1 MSDLIGKKFSVL
13 DHGHI
18 VIMNVM
24 GNDQEVVQA
33 ARTAYQQ
40 GTKHTSDDETL
51 LRYLMRHRH
60 SSPFESCF
68 LKFHIKLPI
77 FVERQW
83 ARHRTAGWNEV
94 SARYSELP
102 EEYYVPKPDEVRRQS
117 TSNKQGSEGKI
128 DEMDALR
135 FNADTGEAGHV
146 AFTQYQ
152 QHLASG
158 VAREMARINLPLG
171 AYTEKVWWIN
181 LHNLLHLLGLRM
193 DSHAQKEIRDYAN
206 VIGNEII
213 KPLFPLTWQAFV
225 DYRLESMTLSRLDIE
240 LIRLLSATTVPERTP
255 AYVQNVAEMVFAN
268 KRERQEALDK
278 LTSLKM
284 LPPWST

>member
-1 MSDLIGKKFSVL
+1 MSEIIGKKFSVL

-18 VIMNVM
+18 VLMDYM
-24 GNDQEVVQA
+24 GSDQDVIQA

-60 SSPFESCF
+60 SSPFESCT

-128 DEMDALR
+128 DEADALR

-146 AFTQYQ
+146 AFKQYQ
-152 QHLASG
+152 EHLASG

-213 KPLFPLTWQAFV
+213 KPLFPLTWNAFV

-240 LIRLLSATTVPERTP
+240 LIRLIAGTTITERTP
-255 AYVQNVAEMVFAN
+255 AYIQNVAEMVFAN